1 MRTTIKTNT
10 KDVVINSITN
20 MDMITLTLVD
30 NGQTNTVALTH
41 DQVGALIFGLE
52 MANEANQVRAL
63 HA

>member
-20 MDMITLTLVD
+20 MDMVTLTLVD
-30 NGQTNTVALTH
+30 NGQTNTVALTP

-52 MANEANQVRAL
+52 MAHEANQIRAL
-63 HA
+63 HS

>member
-20 MDMITLTLVD
+20 MDMVTLTLVD
-30 NGQTNTVALTH
+30 NGQTNTVALTP

-52 MANEANQVRAL
+52 MAHEANETRKLA
-63 HA
+63 A

>member
-30 NGQTNTVALTH
+30 NGQTNTVALTP

-52 MANEANQVRAL
+52 MAHEANQVRAL
-63 HA
+63 HS